1 MKNAI
6 FFVMLLMTGT
16 VLGQASDNQIYI
28 NQVGQQA
35 TIVMEQTGENN
46 TIGSDDGQTPF
57 YFNGDQ
63 QDITITQTGNN
74 NSLYGWLYG
83 NGILATI
90 MGYGDNNEITLNN
103 NPNGSFSADDTQYD
117 INITGGNNTL
127 LMNVGTADVADG
139 SIFTWDITGDYN
151 NFNATVNSENA
162 ESTITMVGNYNNVTT
177 SATGFAGHN
186 VNIDHTGDYTN
197 FNITQA
203 GATETNSITIE
214 STTSGTAQTPSTI
227 CVYQSNTGTSGC

>member
-16 VLGQASDNQIYI
+16 VLGQATDNQIYI

-103 NPNGSFSADDTQYD
+103 NPNGS
-117 INITGGNNTL
+117 L
-127 LMNVGTADVADG
+127 
-139 SIFTWDITGDYN
+139 
-151 NFNATVNSENA
+151 A
-162 ESTITMVGNYNNVTT
+162 EYY
-177 SATGFAGHN
+177 FR
-186 VNIDHTGDYTN
+186 
-197 FNITQA
+197 Q
-203 GATETNSITIE
+203 
-214 STTSGTAQTPSTI
+214 Q
-227 CVYQSNTGTSGC
+227 C